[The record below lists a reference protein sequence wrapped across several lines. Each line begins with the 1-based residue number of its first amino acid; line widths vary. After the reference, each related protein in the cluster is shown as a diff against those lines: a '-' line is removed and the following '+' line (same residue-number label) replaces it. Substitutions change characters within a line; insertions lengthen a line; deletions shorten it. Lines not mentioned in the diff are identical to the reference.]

1 MRVQSHPMETGRVPG
16 ALRAALLALSAA
28 VLIGWP
34 GLAAAQAP
42 EPRQTLNLERF
53 MGRWHEILRTP
64 NDHQRDC
71 WAAIQV
77 WSQTAPGRFSIAQTC
92 HRGSR
97 TGPVRRI
104 NTSARVTDTRT
115 NAKFEASFFGGLIR
129 QRYWVIDIAPDYSW
143 MIATTADGK
152 FPALLSRNPTM
163 SAAQRQQLTARM
175 GQLGLPTA
183 QLEPSGG

>member
-1 MRVQSHPMETGRVPG
+1 MRSCLKTPWAALAG
-16 ALRAALLALSAA
+16 ALFLSM
-28 VLIGWP
+28 P

-42 EPRQTLNLERF
+42 EPRQTLDLDRF

-71 WAAIQV
+71 WAGSQV
-77 WSQTAPGRFSIAQTC
+77 WAQTAPGRFSIAQTC

-97 TGPVRRI
+97 NGPIRRI
-104 NTSARVTDTRT
+104 NTVARVTDTAT

-143 MIATTADGK
+143 MIATTADGQ
-152 FPALLSRNPTM
+152 FPALLSRSPNM
-163 SAAQRQQLTARM
+163 SQAQRQQLTARM
-175 GQLGLPTA
+175 VRLGLPTG
-183 QLEPSGG
+183 QLEASVR

>member
-1 MRVQSHPMETGRVPG
+1 MQVQSDPSTRGLSPR
-16 ALRAALLALSAA
+16 ALRAAFLALLAA
-28 VLIGWP
+28 VFIGWP
-34 GLAAAQAP
+34 GLASAQAP

-71 WAAIQV
+71 WAGSQV
-77 WSQTAPGRFSIAQTC
+77 WTQTAPGRFSISQTC

-152 FPALLSRNPTM
+152 FPALLSRNPAM
-163 SAAQRQQLTARM
+163 SAAQRRQLTARM
-175 GQLGLPTA
+175 GQLGLPTG
-183 QLEPSGG
+183 QLEASGG

>member
-1 MRVQSHPMETGRVPG
+1 MALKNHLSHRSLARTPVAMG
-16 ALRAALLALSAA
+16 LLLLAAIL
-28 VLIGWP
+28 LIGWP

-42 EPRQTLNLERF
+42 EPRRTLDLDRF

-71 WAAIQV
+71 WAGAQV
-77 WSQTAPGRFSIAQTC
+77 WARSQPGRFSIRQTC
-92 HRGSR
+92 HRGSA
-97 TGPVRRI
+97 TGPIRTI
-104 NTSARVTDTRT
+104 NTTARVLDTTT

-152 FPALLSRNPTM
+152 FPALLSRSPTM
-163 SAAQRQQLTARM
+163 SAAQRQRLMARM
-175 GQLGLPTA
+175 GQLGLPTG
-183 QLEPSGG
+183 QLEASGG

>member
-1 MRVQSHPMETGRVPG
+1 MRVERERRHGSRGPACFRK
-16 ALRAALLALSAA
+16 AWLALAA
-28 VLIGWP
+28 GLLIGWP
-34 GLAAAQAP
+34 GLVSAQAP

-71 WAAIQV
+71 WAASQV
-77 WSQTAPGRFSIAQTC
+77 WAQTAPGRFSIAQTC

-152 FPALLSRNPTM
+152 FPALLSRSPTM